1 MGGDE
6 FLLVITHVEK
16 AYIEA
21 TINRLREEW
30 AGCEFDF
37 GGKRVSI
44 TASFGI
50 AGFCGKDAPTF
61 QAIVSA
67 PTKPYTRLSATA
79 GITSGR
85 PKLQTNCD
93 SDSRKTFGQIHNN
106 SDARFTR
113 IRRD

>member
-61 QAIVSA
+61 QAIVQRA
-67 PTKPYTRLSATA
+67 DKALYEAKRNGGNHVKTEVTA
-79 GITSGR
+79 GLT
-85 PKLQTNCD
+85 
-93 SDSRKTFGQIHNN
+93 
-106 SDARFTR
+106 
-113 IRRD
+113 